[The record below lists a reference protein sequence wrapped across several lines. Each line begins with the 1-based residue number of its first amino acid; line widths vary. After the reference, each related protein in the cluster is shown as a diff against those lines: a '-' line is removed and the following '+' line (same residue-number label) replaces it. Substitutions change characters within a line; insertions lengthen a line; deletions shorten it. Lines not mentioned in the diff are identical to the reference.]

1 LRRFK
6 DIILGMNVFYG
17 LDQLPD
23 FNNAVITIG
32 TFDGVHSGHQVIL
45 DSLRQQAASVGGET
59 VIITFE
65 PHPRFVLSM
74 GAPSFALLN
83 TLDEKIENLKGEGID
98 HLVVVNFTPEFA
110 AMDAADYV
118 EKFLVEKFHPHTII
132 IGYDHMFG
140 QGRKGNF
147 QLLETM
153 KEKYGYQLQEIPM
166 QIIEQNKISSTQ
178 IRQALLKGDVVR
190 AARFLGKPYSLQGVV
205 IHGKKRG
212 RLLGYPTA
220 NLATTD
226 THKLIPASGVYAVRV
241 FVKGDLYGGMLNI
254 GTNPTFETN
263 LSKSIEVNLFDFSED
278 IYGENIKIMFVER
291 LRDEIKFEGVE
302 ALIQTLQSDKVRAL
316 QLLA

>member
-1 LRRFK
+1 
-6 DIILGMNVFYG
+6 MNVFYG
-17 LDQLPD
+17 LDHLP
-23 FNNAVITIG
+23 FFKNAVVTIG

-45 DSLRQQAASVGGET
+45 NSLRRQAAAVGGET

-65 PHPRFVLSM
+65 PHPRFVLSQ

-98 HLVVVNFTPEFA
+98 HLVVVHFTPEFA
-110 AMDAADYV
+110 AMDAADYI

-178 IRQALLKGDVVR
+178 IRQALLHGDVAR

-212 RLLGYPTA
+212 RLIGYPTA
-220 NLATTD
+220 NLHTGD
-226 THKLIPASGVYAVRV
+226 VHKLIPANGVYAVQV
-241 FVKGDLYGGMLNI
+241 FAKGQLYNGMLNI
-254 GTNPTFETN
+254 GTNPTFEAH
-263 LSKSIEVNLFDFSED
+263 LPKSIEVNIFDFEAD
-278 IYGENIKIMFVER
+278 IYGETIKIMLVER
-291 LRDEIKFEGVE
+291 LRDEQKFETVE
-302 ALIQTLQSDKVRAL
+302 ILMQTIAQDKLRAL
-316 QLLA
+316 QILT